1 MQYNTSKRTSST
13 VQCSVGTGSVLVMTH
28 GLNLTLDISA
38 VALIVCLLYSGRK
51 KKGEV
56 RHKEG
61 NQEVKGPQTS
71 RQALLEGFERQIWSL
86 EDPFDHTETDSEPQ
100 GWSSFPIQGKL
111 IGGSSHSILSHMSPG
126 SCSHWHRLFPGINT
140 APAESVFPCTRS
152 V

>member
-13 VQCSVGTGSVLVMTH
+13 VQCSVGTGSVLMTH

-51 KKGEV
+51 KKGEM

-71 RQALLEGFERQIWSL
+71 RQALPGGIWSL

-126 SCSHWHRLFPGINT
+126 SCSRCHCLFPGINT